1 MTVTILLADDHPI
14 IRQGLLRLL
23 EAEPDLKVVG
33 EASDGLQAVQLAE
46 KLRPNI
52 LVIDMMMPGLNGLE
66 VLRQVKKRSA
76 NTLNIVLSMQSADA
90 YVVAAL
96 KCGASGYILK
106 DSGPGEV
113 VIAVRQVIEGQR
125 FLSSKLSERMMNTNI
140 HLSEQGTLDLYET
153 LTDREREV
161 LQMAAEGRSS
171 VEIGKKLVIS
181 PRTVEIHR
189 SRFMKKLGL
198 RNQTELIR
206 YAIKRGILPMD
217 E

>member
-198 RNQTELIR
+198 RNQAELIR